1 MSFLIREKYVRCG
14 FCTPIEPAG
23 ELKLSVI
30 QGSEYVDLD
39 WVGLSALMVRA
50 TTGGER
56 VRDRDG
62 DASFSCS

>member
-1 MSFLIREKYVRCG
+1 MIREKYVRCG

-30 QGSEYVDLD
+30 RGSEYVDLD
-39 WVGLSALMVRA
+39 WVGLSALIVGA

-56 VRDRDG
+56 V
-62 DASFSCS
+62 